1 MLVRVLFLHM
11 YPKVSESY
19 VITFKDN
26 IMFGNPRATEAQLK
40 EVIRISCLD
49 SVLEK
54 LKYGIET
61 ELKEHGSGL
70 SQGQNQ
76 RIAIA
81 RALLS
86 EAPILLLD
94 ECTSSLDAETEY
106 RLLKNLREY
115 HKKTVLCISHRQE
128 IRFIWLLPD

>member
-1 MLVRVLFLHM
+1 
-11 YPKVSESY
+11 
-19 VITFKDN
+19 
-26 IMFGNPRATEAQLK
+26 MFGNPRATEAQLK

-115 HKKTVLCISHRQE
+115 HKKTVLCISHRQAAIMACDGVLKIE
-128 IRFIWLLPD
+128 PRKIALDYNE